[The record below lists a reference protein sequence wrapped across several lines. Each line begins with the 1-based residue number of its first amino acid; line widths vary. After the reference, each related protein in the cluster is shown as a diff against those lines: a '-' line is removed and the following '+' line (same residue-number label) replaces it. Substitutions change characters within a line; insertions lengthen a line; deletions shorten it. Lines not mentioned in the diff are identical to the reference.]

1 MLRSFGAV
9 EIGEAMTSQRD
20 GALLAHIADT
30 VTEMCAEQTTMLA
43 VLARLVEIGET
54 QTEMLTEILGAAH
67 QEPGPS
73 ETTRLLAELVLAVQE
88 NTAAVAGIAEQMA
101 SLPAEISAEVADA
114 LGGDLD
120 GPGGA

>member
-1 MLRSFGAV
+1 
-9 EIGEAMTSQRD
+9 MTSQRE

-114 LGGDLD
+114 LGGDSTARVAPDLC
-120 GPGGA
+120 